1 MMFTEAKK
9 FHLPLIMQIEVKMFT
24 AIYRKSYT
32 AVTFP
37 GSRLGKT
44 TRAAKM
50 DTILQAW
57 RRKHS

>member
-37 GSRLGKT
+37 GSR
-44 TRAAKM
+44 
-50 DTILQAW
+50 
-57 RRKHS
+57 